1 MLGSKRNGAGSL
13 VAGLPRDPRRGP
25 FPSVA
30 MEPKKGTRHMPAK
43 VGINGFG
50 RIGRLV
56 TRVMAADPKR
66 FEVVAINDLFDPDM
80 LAYMFKYDSTQGR
93 FAGTV
98 EVKGSALVI
107 NGREIPVCGE
117 KDPSKLPWGKLGVDV
132 VIESTGKFTSKASEG
147 KAGYDTH
154 LVAGA
159 KRVLLSAPAKDKP
172 DATVVLGVN
181 DDILTPEMKCIS
193 NASCTTNSL
202 APVCKILH
210 EKIGI
215 VKGLMTT
222 VHAYTNDQAIL
233 DMPYKDKRRGRA
245 AALSIVPST
254 TGAAKAL
261 GEVIPALK
269 GKLDGYALRVPIP
282 TGSITDL
289 TWIAAR
295 KVTKDEINAVIREA
309 AAGAM
314 KGIIEYVTDPIVSAD
329 IVGNPA
335 SSIFDST
342 NTTVIADDMVK
353 VTMWYDNE
361 WGYSCRTADLVE
373 RLTKLG

>member
-1 MLGSKRNGAGSL
+1 MA
-13 VAGLPRDPRRGP
+13 
-25 FPSVA
+25 
-30 MEPKKGTRHMPAK
+30 TK

-56 TRVMAADPKR
+56 LRAMVERGNKFQIM
-66 FEVVAINDLFDPDM
+66 AINDLFDADM
-80 LAYMFKYDSTQGR
+80 LAYMFKYDSTQGK
-93 FAGTV
+93 FPGTV
-98 EVKGSALVI
+98 EVKGTSIVI
-107 NGREIPVCGE
+107 NGKEIPILGE
-117 KDPSKLPWGKLGVDV
+117 KDPAKLPWGKMGVDV
-132 VIESTGKFTSKASEG
+132 VLESTGKFTSRAVEG

-154 LVAGA
+154 LTAGA

-172 DATVVLGVN
+172 DATIVLGVN
-181 DDILTPEMKCIS
+181 DNELKASMKCVS

-202 APVCKILH
+202 APACKVLH

-245 AALSIVPST
+245 AALNTVPST

-269 GKLDGYALRVPIP
+269 GKLDGYALRIPVPD
-282 TGSITDL
+282 GSITDL
-289 TWIAAR
+289 TFLAAR
-295 KVTKDEINAVIREA
+295 KTSVEEINGAMKA
-309 AAGAM
+309 AAEGPM
-314 KGIIEYVTDPIVSAD
+314 KGIIEYVTDPIVSSD
-329 IVGNPA
+329 IIGNPA
-335 SSIFDST
+335 SSIFDSN
-342 NTTVIADDMVK
+342 NTIVLDGDMVK

-361 WGYSCRTADLVE
+361 WGYSCRSADLIE
-373 RLTKLG
+373 RIAKLK

>member
-1 MLGSKRNGAGSL
+1 MAI
-13 VAGLPRDPRRGP
+13 
-25 FPSVA
+25 
-30 MEPKKGTRHMPAK
+30 K

-56 TRVMAADPKR
+56 ARAMLQQKQGK
-66 FEVVAINDLFDPDM
+66 FEVVAINDLFDADM

-93 FAGTV
+93 FPGTV
-98 EVKGSALVI
+98 SAKGSSIVV
-107 NGREIPVCGE
+107 NGVEIPVIAE
-117 KDPSKLPWGKLGVDV
+117 KDPSKLPWGKMGVDV
-132 VIESTGKFTSKASEG
+132 VLESTGRFTSRAADG
-147 KAGYDTH
+147 KPGYDSH

-172 DATVVLGVN
+172 DATIVLGVN
-181 DDILTPEMKCIS
+181 DGELKASMKCVS

-202 APVCKILH
+202 APACKVLH

-245 AALSIVPST
+245 AALSTVPST

-269 GKLDGYALRVPIP
+269 GKLHGYALRVPVP
-282 TGSITDL
+282 DGSITDL
-289 TWIAAR
+289 TFLAA
-295 KVTKDEINAVIREA
+295 KKTTVEEVNGAMKA
-309 AAGAM
+309 AAEGPM
-314 KGIIEYVTDPIVSAD
+314 KGIIEYVNEPIVSSD
-329 IVGNPA
+329 IIGDPA

-342 NTTVIADDMVK
+342 NTIVLDGDMVK

-361 WGYSCRTADLVE
+361 WGYSCRSADLIE
-373 RLTKLG
+373 RLAKL

>member
-1 MLGSKRNGAGSL
+1 MA
-13 VAGLPRDPRRGP
+13 
-25 FPSVA
+25 
-30 MEPKKGTRHMPAK
+30 TK

-56 TRVMAADPKR
+56 LRAMVEKGNKFQIM
-66 FEVVAINDLFDPDM
+66 AINDLFDADM
-80 LAYMFKYDSTQGR
+80 LAYMFKYDSTQGK
-93 FAGTV
+93 FPGTV
-98 EVKGSALVI
+98 EVKGTSIVI
-107 NGREIPVCGE
+107 NGKEIPILGE
-117 KDPSKLPWGKLGVDV
+117 KDPAKLPWGKMGVDV
-132 VIESTGKFTSKASEG
+132 VLESTGKFTSRAVEG

-154 LVAGA
+154 LTAGA

-172 DATVVLGVN
+172 DATIVLGVN
-181 DDILTPEMKCIS
+181 DNELKASMKCIS

-202 APVCKILH
+202 APACKVLH

-245 AALSIVPST
+245 AALNTVPST

-269 GKLDGYALRVPIP
+269 GKLDGYALRVPVP
-282 TGSITDL
+282 DGSITDL
-289 TWIAAR
+289 TFMAA
-295 KVTKDEINAVIREA
+295 KKTSKEEINGVMKA
-309 AAGAM
+309 AAEGPM
-314 KGIIEYVTDPIVSAD
+314 KGIIEYVTDPIVSSD
-329 IVGNPA
+329 IIGNPA

-342 NTTVIADDMVK
+342 NTIVLDGDMVK

-361 WGYSCRTADLVE
+361 WGYSCRSADLIE
-373 RLTKLG
+373 RIAKL

>member
-1 MLGSKRNGAGSL
+1 MA
-13 VAGLPRDPRRGP
+13 V
-25 FPSVA
+25 
-30 MEPKKGTRHMPAK
+30 K

-56 TRVMAADPKR
+56 LRALAAKADK
-66 FEVVAINDLFDPDM
+66 FEVVAINDLFDADM
-80 LAYMFKYDSTQGR
+80 LAYMLKYDSTQGR

-98 EVKGSALVI
+98 EAKGSSIIV
-107 NGREIPVCGE
+107 NGKEIPILGE
-117 KDPSKLPWGKLGVDV
+117 KDPAKLPWGAKGVDV
-132 VIESTGKFTSKASEG
+132 VLESTGKFTSRAAEG

-172 DATVVLGVN
+172 DATIVLGVN
-181 DDILTPEMKCIS
+181 DGELKASMKCIS

-202 APVCKILH
+202 APACKVLH

-245 AALSIVPST
+245 AALNTVPST

-269 GKLDGYALRVPIP
+269 GKLHGYALRVPVP
-282 TGSITDL
+282 DGSITDL
-289 TWIAAR
+289 TFLAAR
-295 KVTKDEINAVIREA
+295 KTSVEEINGAMKEA

-314 KGIIEYVTDPIVSAD
+314 KGIIEYVTDPIVSSD
-329 IVGNPA
+329 IIGNPH

-342 NTTVIADDMVK
+342 NTIVLDGDMVK

-361 WGYSCRTADLVE
+361 WGYSCRTVDLIE
-373 RLTKLG
+373 RIAKL

>member
-1 MLGSKRNGAGSL
+1 MSMA
-13 VAGLPRDPRRGP
+13 V
-25 FPSVA
+25 
-30 MEPKKGTRHMPAK
+30 K
-43 VGINGFG
+43 VGVNGFG

-56 TRVMAADPKR
+56 VRAMAEKGDQ
-66 FEVVAINDLFDPDM
+66 FQIMAINDLFDADM
-80 LAYMFKYDSTQGR
+80 LAYMFKYDSTQGK
-93 FAGTV
+93 FPGKV
-98 EVKGSALVI
+98 EAKGAAIVI
-107 NGREIPVCGE
+107 NGKEIPVLGE
-117 KDPSKLPWGKLGVDV
+117 KDPAKLPWGKMGVDV
-132 VIESTGKFTSKASEG
+132 VLESTGKFTSRGAEG

-172 DATVVLGVN
+172 DATIVLGVN
-181 DDILTPEMKCIS
+181 DDTLKASMKCVS

-202 APVCKILH
+202 APACKVLH

-245 AALSIVPST
+245 AALNTVPST

-269 GKLDGYALRVPIP
+269 GKLHGYALRIPVPD
-282 TGSITDL
+282 GSITDL
-289 TWIAAR
+289 TFLAAR
-295 KVTKDEINAVIREA
+295 KTTVEEINGAMKA
-309 AAGAM
+309 AAEGPM
-314 KGIIEYVTDPIVSAD
+314 KGIIEYVNEPIVSSD
-329 IVGNPA
+329 VIGNPA

-342 NTTVIADDMVK
+342 NTIVLDGDMVK

-361 WGYSCRTADLVE
+361 WGYSCRSVDLIE
-373 RLTKLG
+373 RIAKL

>member
-1 MLGSKRNGAGSL
+1 MA
-13 VAGLPRDPRRGP
+13 
-25 FPSVA
+25 
-30 MEPKKGTRHMPAK
+30 TK

-56 TRVMAADPKR
+56 LRAMVEKADK
-66 FEVVAINDLFDPDM
+66 FQIMAINDLFDADM
-80 LAYMFKYDSTQGR
+80 LAYMFKYDSTQGK
-93 FAGTV
+93 FPGKV
-98 EVKGSALVI
+98 EVKGTSIVI
-107 NGREIPVCGE
+107 NGKEIPILGE
-117 KDPSKLPWGKLGVDV
+117 KDPAKLPWGKMGVDV
-132 VIESTGKFTSKASEG
+132 VLESTGKFTSRAVEG

-154 LVAGA
+154 LTAGA

-172 DATVVLGVN
+172 DATIVLGVN
-181 DDILTPEMKCIS
+181 DSELNASMKCIS

-202 APVCKILH
+202 APACKVLH

-245 AALSIVPST
+245 AALNTVPST

-269 GKLDGYALRVPIP
+269 GKLDGYALRVPVP
-282 TGSITDL
+282 DGSITDL
-289 TWIAAR
+289 TFLAAR
-295 KVTKDEINAVIREA
+295 KTSKEEINGAIKA
-309 AAGAM
+309 AAEGPM
-314 KGIIEYVTDPIVSAD
+314 KGIIEYVTDPIVSSD
-329 IVGNPA
+329 IIGNPA
-335 SSIFDST
+335 SSIFDSN
-342 NTTVIADDMVK
+342 NTIVLDGDMVK

-361 WGYSCRTADLVE
+361 WGYSCRSADLIE
-373 RLTKLG
+373 RIAKL